1 MSSLTLET
9 SSAPCNVAATIRVRF
24 PERTVCEDC
33 TENDYEDI
41 VVNVPKDTVGHVKDA
56 IAAKLGIETDEFA
69 FEYKYDTTK
78 YKCELNEAFADIYM
92 PNYYLESL
100 LKAVIRVELSGRR
113 VCEDCADY
121 DYEDIV
127 VHAYTDTIR
136 DVKNAIASKL
146 CIEAD
151 EFLLDYE
158 YTNPDIESVL
168 DMSFSAAYMH
178 GGHSARWHEEYEV
191 EVYNVYLYEN
201 KAYES
206 KSGKLK
212 WILSQKTDFYCRET
226 NTSGQLA
233 ERLAKHIAAYRA
245 QDSVTSTTEVSTE
258 EEPWDGLVTIEV
270 GFPYRPVC
278 EDCGDNDY
286 VDIVINALT
295 DTVGHVKDTIA
306 SVLGIEADE
315 FVFRRKYDYTEYE
328 SEADILFARI
338 YLSYEFVVGLKRGGK
353 KNRTDVDLL
362 VNEDYNGSTGMLN
375 WIMSQDMDFYCSNP
389 GEGGQLVMRLAK
401 HIAAYKA
408 QHNVPSADADPSV
421 ESSIVQE

>member
-1 MSSLTLET
+1 MLEDFRDPELLYYMIYDGNEFVCKFKFRNPLNLTITDVIEAEGKYIDST
-9 SSAPCNVAATIRVRF
+9 QRSAINATIRVRF

-258 EEPWDGLVTIEV
+258 EGIAFSSQPSDLQ
-270 GFPYRPVC
+270 P
-278 EDCGDNDY
+278 
-286 VDIVINALT
+286 ALLLNSSLFSRL
-295 DTVGHVKDTIA
+295 KA
-306 SVLGIEADE
+306 
-315 FVFRRKYDYTEYE
+315 RRKTPLWV
-328 SEADILFARI
+328 EA
-338 YLSYEFVVGLKRGGK
+338 
-353 KNRTDVDLL
+353 
-362 VNEDYNGSTGMLN
+362 
-375 WIMSQDMDFYCSNP
+375 MSASWQ
-389 GEGGQLVMRLAK
+389 
-401 HIAAYKA
+401 
-408 QHNVPSADADPSV
+408 
-421 ESSIVQE
+421 